1 MQVGYKLIYLFF
13 EPKLYIIIK
22 YDQIHL
28 FATGNNDE
36 FLLLISQDTEASDA
50 EDEDGD
56 YASVEYRIF
65 AENIPEIYA
74 ALQTNQALHPTEI
87 EDENNG
93 DFVDESEMF
102 TADDFI
108 PNGAGGDDN
117 KFTDDV

>member
-1 MQVGYKLIYLFF
+1 MLELFQ
-13 EPKLYIIIK
+13 PKLYIIIK

-36 FLLLISQDTEASDA
+36 FLLLISQDTEASDV

-56 YASVEYRIF
+56 YPSVEYRIF
-65 AENIPEIYA
+65 TENIPELYE

-87 EDENNG
+87 DEENNHG

-102 TADDFI
+102 TAGDFI
-108 PNGAGGDDN
+108 PNGGGDD
-117 KFTDDV
+117 KQFSDDV